1 MRGLQVNGISVVAL
15 VARPR
20 FGDDETT
27 TGFDFETVGERGMV
41 GASDTVVKKF
51 EFGSACSSNYPEVVP
66 FNHGT
71 IQ

>member
-1 MRGLQVNGISVVAL
+1 MEYLLLRSLL
-15 VARPR
+15 VQDLGMMCR
-20 FGDDETT
+20 ETT

-51 EFGSACSSNYPEVVP
+51 EFGSACSSNYPEMVP